1 VKVIVGLGNPG
12 AKYKATRHNAGWMV
26 LANLAKRH
34 KAKAKYLVNR
44 HRSVIETMNFNDEE
58 VLIVYPLTFMNLSG
72 IAVNAIRTAFNVEI
86 QDILVVCDDIH
97 VQPGKVR
104 LRPGGSAGGQNG
116 LKSIAEHLGTQDYPR
131 MRIGIGKPQSGTDQ
145 IDWVLG
151 TLTPDEQVIMAATAD
166 LACDAIEHWLAGD
179 LTATMAKFNGLSVLP
194 EAGD

>member
-194 EAGD
+194 EAGE

>member
-131 MRIGIGKPQSGTDQ
+131 MRIGIGKPQSGTDR

-194 EAGD
+194 EAGE

>member
-44 HRSVIETMNFNDEE
+44 HRSVIETMTFNDEE

-97 VQPGKVR
+97 IQPGKLR

-151 TLTPDEQVIMAATAD
+151 TMTPDEQVIMAATAD

-194 EAGD
+194 EAGE

>member
-1 VKVIVGLGNPG
+1 
-12 AKYKATRHNAGWMV
+12 MV

-44 HRSVIETMNFNDEE
+44 HRSVIETMTFNDEE

-151 TLTPDEQVIMAATAD
+151 TLTPDEQVIMAATSD

>member
-1 VKVIVGLGNPG
+1 MKVIVGLGNPG
-12 AKYKATRHNAGWMV
+12 AKYKDTRHNAGWMV

-34 KAKAKYLVNR
+34 KAKSKYLVNR
-44 HRSVIETMNFNDEE
+44 HRSVIETMTFSGEE

-72 IAVNAIRTAFNVEI
+72 IAVSAIKTAFNVDI
-86 QDILVVCDDIH
+86 HDILVVCDDIH
-97 VQPGKVR
+97 VPQGKLR

-116 LKSIAEHLGTQDYPR
+116 LKSIAEHLGTQEYPR

-179 LTATMAKFNGLSVLP
+179 MTATMAKFNGLSVLP

>member
-44 HRSVIETMNFNDEE
+44 HRSVIETMTFNDEE